1 MARRSP
7 QAEWWERH
15 GQSGPLLGRWRLATT
30 LSPPRRPTM
39 RHSNRGALRDQV
51 NFLRRQFLQD
61 GDLPFTDVLTE
72 GVIERALATLTGWLD
87 RIFSPLVTLWVFL
100 GQVLSADHSCRAA
113 VARLI
118 AHRLARGR
126 GPCSP
131 RTGAYCQARQRL
143 PESFFADVACS
154 VGRAL
159 DDRAE
164 RRWLWRGRRVY
175 LFDGTT
181 VTMPDTPE
189 NQAAY
194 PQVYNQEPGLGFP
207 IARLGALIALACRAV
222 VNLGFCRYAGTG
234 QGEVSLPRRL
244 WDVLRPGDVVL
255 ADRLTANW
263 ATISMLQGRGV
274 ELVSRLNKAHR
285 TADFRRGRRLGP
297 DDHAVRWAKPTS
309 IRSLDRE
316 AYHALPES
324 ITVREARVRVA
335 QPGFRTKSV
344 VVVTTLL
351 DPRQVTT
358 EDLATLYRARRHAEL
373 DLRSIKAVMQMRELR
388 CKTPELVHEE
398 VWAHVLAYNLVRT
411 VMAQAAARHGIPP
424 RSISFKGA
432 MQTLEAF
439 QPLLELGATD
449 AAASR
454 LQLYHELLDA
464 IASHRVADRPDRYEP
479 RLKKRR
485 RNYYDWLTEPR
496 AKIKR
501 EMAQGFTE
509 K

>member
-1 MARRSP
+1 MEVGRYSLARK
-7 QAEWWERH
+7 E
-15 GQSGPLLGRWRLATT
+15 ATT
-30 LSPPRRPTM
+30 MRCSRRD
-39 RHSNRGALRDQV
+39 RFRQQV
-51 NFLRRQFLQD
+51 GLLRRQLLQD

-72 GVIERALATLTGWLD
+72 EVIAQALTAVTGWLE

-118 AHRLARGR
+118 AHRLARGQ
-126 GPCSP
+126 GLCSAQ
-131 RTGAYCQARQRL
+131 TGAYCQARRRL

-159 DDRAE
+159 DARAE
-164 RRWLWRGRRVY
+164 PGWLWQGRRVY

-194 PQVYNQEPGLGFP
+194 PQVYNQKPGLGFP
-207 IARLGALIALACRAV
+207 IARLGALTSLACGAV
-222 VNLGFCRYAGTG
+222 VNLGFCRYAGKG
-234 QGEVSLPRRL
+234 QGEVSLLRRL

-263 ATISMLQGRGV
+263 ATIQMLQGRGV

-285 TADFRRGRRLGP
+285 TADFRRGRRLGA
-297 DDHAVRWAKPTS
+297 DDHVVRWGKPTS
-309 IRSLDRE
+309 IRSLDRQT
-316 AYHALPES
+316 YQALPES
-324 ITVREARVRVA
+324 ITVREARARVT
-335 QPGFRTKSV
+335 QPGFRTRSV

-351 DPRQVTT
+351 DPRQVTR
-358 EDLATLYRARRHAEL
+358 EDLAALYRERWNAEI
-373 DLRSIKAVMQMRELR
+373 DLLCIKSAMQMRELR
-388 CKTPELVHEE
+388 CKTPELVRKE

-411 VMAQAAARHGIPP
+411 VMAQAAARHDIPP
-424 RSISFKGA
+424 RSISFTGA
-432 MQTLEAF
+432 LQTLEAF
-439 QPLLELGATD
+439 QPLLEFGATD
-449 AAASR
+449 GAAGRS
-454 LQLYHELLDA
+454 QLCHDLLDA

-479 RLKKRR
+479 RLEKRR
-485 RNYYDWLTEPR
+485 RSYYDWLTKPR

-501 EMAQGFTE
+501 KMAKGLT
-509 K
+509 KN